1 MSEPEQPEE
10 REARPAEEEDLGEF
24 DHVDPLK
31 RDPDGG
37 DALPGL
43 DPIVPP
49 VPPES

>member
-1 MSEPEQPEE
+1 MSEKDRADGPAEPEE
-10 REARPAEEEDLGEF
+10 EELGEF
-24 DHVDPLK
+24 DYVDPLK
-31 RDPDGG
+31 RDAENG

>member
-1 MSEPEQPEE
+1 MSETERPEDSAPDEQEE
-10 REARPAEEEDLGEF
+10 LEEF

-31 RDPDGG
+31 RDPEHD